1 MKKFLLLILIIPLI
15 SFSQNNNYSY
25 LALGD
30 SYTIGEN
37 VKESE
42 RWPVQLSNSLR
53 NKLNKPVIIA
63 KSGWTTDQLIDTL
76 NKINFNKKFDFVS
89 LLIGVNNQY
98 RGRSVENF
106 KEGFTILLKKSIEY
120 ANYKKE
126 RVMVVSIP
134 DWGVT
139 PFAKNKNR
147 TIIGNEID
155 AFNKLIH
162 DECMKN
168 NITFFNITEISRK
181 AVNNNS
187 LIAEDGL
194 HPSKKMYKQWV
205 KIIKPYFKNF

>member
-1 MKKFLLLILIIPLI
+1 MKKFLILILLLPIV
-15 SFSQNNNYSY
+15 SFGQTKDLNYSY

-30 SYTIGEN
+30 SYTIGES

-147 TIIGNEID
+147 TIRH
-155 AFNKLIH
+155 F
-162 DECMKN
+162 
-168 NITFFNITEISRK
+168 
-181 AVNNNS
+181 
-187 LIAEDGL
+187 
-194 HPSKKMYKQWV
+194 
-205 KIIKPYFKNF
+205 

>member
-1 MKKFLLLILIIPLI
+1 MKKFLILILLIPIV
-15 SFSQNNNYSY
+15 SFGQTKDLNYSY

-30 SYTIGEN
+30 SYTIGES

-155 AFNKLIH
+155 AFNKVIH

-168 NITFFNITEISRK
+168 NISFFLMGVFIFLIAMTSPI
-181 AVNNNS
+181 AAIFMAPIS
-187 LIAEDGL
+187 LIVLILA
-194 HPSKKMYKQWV
+194 H
-205 KIIKPYFKNF
+205 I